1 MADKFDLYYQAKETP
16 LGLKIFTTGFD
27 RSVGVRG
34 ALKMVLQW
42 LKLFMTKRG
51 SDPTN
56 VAYGTD
62 FVNLIGANIKS
73 KRDLQDVVLLSIQEA
88 NKQFTMIQR
97 NGNPDLDE
105 TLKSASLVKFDFAT
119 TADGFDAYVKFINL
133 AGKEI
138 TLKLPDFAT
147 RD

>member
-1 MADKFDLYYQAKETP
+1 MADKFDLYYQALEDP
-16 LGLKIFTTGFD
+16 IGLKIFTTGFD

-42 LKLFMTKRG
+42 LKLFMTKKG

-56 VAYGTD
+56 LEYGTD
-62 FVNLIGANIKS
+62 FTNLIGANIRS

-88 NKQFTMIQR
+88 NKQFTNIQR
-97 NGNPDLDE
+97 TTQPDLDE
-105 TLKSASLVKFDFAT
+105 TLKSASLARFEFDD
-119 TADGFDAYVKFINL
+119 TAPGFDAYVTFTNL

-138 TLKLPDFAT
+138 TLRLPDFAT
-147 RD
+147 RT